1 MIPGMA
7 TYSIEGDE
15 LVVAMSGL
23 EHLGALRGDVR
34 VPLSSVQAVRVSTNP
49 WSELRGIRA
58 PGTGFPWVIALGTWR
73 GRFGRDFAA
82 LYRGQAAVVVELEG
96 AEFSRLIVSCSSAP
110 RVAAELSGKTTA
122 GSGPR

>member
-1 MIPGMA
+1 MA
-7 TYSIEGDE
+7 AYSIEHEDL
-15 LVVAMSGL
+15 LVVMSGL

-34 VPLSSVQAVRVSTNP
+34 VPLSSVQAVRVSMKP

-82 LYRGQAAVVVELEG
+82 LYGSQAAVVVELEG
-96 AEFSRLIVSCSSAP
+96 AEFSRLIVSCSRAET
-110 RVAAELSGKTTA
+110 VAAELSGKTTA
-122 GSGPR
+122 GPKPR